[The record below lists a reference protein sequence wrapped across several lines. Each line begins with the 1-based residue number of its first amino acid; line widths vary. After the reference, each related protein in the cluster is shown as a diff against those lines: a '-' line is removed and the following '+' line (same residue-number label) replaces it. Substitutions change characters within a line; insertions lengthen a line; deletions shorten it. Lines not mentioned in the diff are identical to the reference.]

1 MIGPPEVAIDWLVM
15 LRVLNISKRYGD
27 VAALN
32 NASFDVQPGRILGF
46 LGRNGAG
53 KTTTMRCVFGLVDPD
68 SGSITLDGA
77 AITGSD
83 RLRFGYMPEE
93 RGLYLRMKVHEQLV
107 YFGQLSGMTKG
118 DASDA
123 ADRWLGELGLADRR
137 DAKLQELSHGNQQ
150 RVQLITAI
158 LHDPDVLVLDEP
170 FAGLDPIGVASLSGV
185 LRSFADRGA
194 SILFSSHQL
203 DLVEDVCE
211 DVVIIHDGT
220 VVESGSLDDLR
231 EQASYRRLEIR
242 IDGVPWTPSIDGVTT
257 VGAAQDSHDIV
268 DASVSV
274 DELLSTARAEG
285 NITRF
290 SYRAPGLQDLFRDAV
305 HE

>member
-1 MIGPPEVAIDWLVM
+1 M
-15 LRVLNISKRYGD
+15 LSVSHISKRYGD
-27 VAALN
+27 VVALR

-53 KTTTMRCVFGLVDPD
+53 KTTTMRCVFGLVEPD
-68 SGSITLDGA
+68 SGSITIDGA
-77 AITGSD
+77 PLTDSA

-107 YFGQLSGMTKG
+107 YFGKLSGMDKN
-118 DASDA
+118 DASEA
-123 ADRWLGELGLADRR
+123 ADHWLDELGLAERR

-150 RVQLITAI
+150 RVQLATAI

-170 FAGLDPIGVASLSGV
+170 FAGLDPIGVASLSKV
-185 LRSFADRGA
+185 LHDFADRGA

-203 DLVEDVCE
+203 DLVEDVCQ
-211 DVVIIHDGT
+211 DVAIIDGGT
-220 VVESGSLDDLR
+220 VVASGSLDDLR

-242 IDGVPWTPSIDGVTT
+242 IDGTPWTPSIEGVST
-257 VGAAQDSHDIV
+257 VTSGGDSYDIV

-274 DELLSTARAEG
+274 DQLLSAARTEG

-305 HE
+305 SR